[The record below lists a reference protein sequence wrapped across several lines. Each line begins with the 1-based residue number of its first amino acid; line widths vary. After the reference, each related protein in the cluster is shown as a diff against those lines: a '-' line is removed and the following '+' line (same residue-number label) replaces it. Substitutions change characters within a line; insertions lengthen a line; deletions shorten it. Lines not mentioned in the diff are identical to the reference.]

1 MEPVPL
7 PDDATD
13 VLFSLFAETGMAE
26 ICELQNALA
35 TLVHDQ
41 HALSRRLA
49 FRKAKALLAQGHAF
63 ALLKEDPSFSP
74 EHLADERA
82 FRRAS
87 GIVALASML
96 YQTAGDSEPEYASL
110 IEKPP
115 CPLSRLFLW
124 MDFVHP
130 MRRHPIPP
138 HKVSGIILSICSIYS
153 SLACYRHELFV
164 SSLRE
169 NPRAMLQIID
179 IWLHYPLYLQ
189 GANGGRLTAAASV
202 VLAARPLLHLFFG
215 NPRTYMHSTFFAEL
229 NALAGRRRYVLD
241 SIASQSHFLT
251 SISAVSPTWTW
262 LWRDHL
268 LVALM
273 LTHSLEFYGVLV
285 PRGVLRALMSCVTKL
300 IDNTTSRDRDLRETA
315 AVASDLI
322 LSFLKHTND
331 TRNVLRAVKA
341 GLFPFLRTLDAAFDT
356 HMESVAAL
364 KNYMADCVSLPS
376 ILRPLVKA
384 NPELA
389 QETPQSDLTSR
400 FARLYDNARRH
411 RVLYGRLQ
419 DVNPWILHIP
429 CGNVFKV
436 CRTLDVD

>member
-7 PDDATD
+7 SDDATD

-41 HALSRRLA
+41 DALSRRLA

-63 ALLKEDPSFSP
+63 ALLKEDPAFSP

-115 CPLSRLFLW
+115 CSLSRLFLW

-153 SLACYRHELFV
+153 SLACYRPELFV

-169 NPRAMLQIID
+169 NPRAMLQILD

-202 VLAARPLLHLFFG
+202 VLAARPLLQLFFG
-215 NPRTYMHSTFFAEL
+215 NPRTYMHSTFLAEL

-273 LTHSLEFYGVLV
+273 LTHSPEFYGVLV
-285 PRGVLRALMSCVTKL
+285 PRGVLRSLMSCVTKL

-331 TRNVLRAVKA
+331 TRNILRAVKA

-400 FARLYDNARRH
+400 FARLYDSQGGIGFYIA
-411 RVLYGRLQ
+411 
-419 DVNPWILHIP
+419 D
-429 CGNVFKV
+429 
-436 CRTLDVD
+436 CRMSIRGSFTFHVGMCSRYAERSTL